1 MVVRYVYMKSQ
12 SYYSDGLITQ
22 PMRLSSYVAF
32 ITSCFATVKHWNVNS
47 GDDTSGICLSFSLPA
62 LNVTF
67 CYSCTVSML
76 NAVWFTVNKTMHW
89 NCDRIYWIQCSYVA
103 SQLLLTFMSA
113 DTGIYN
119 NRPCVPRIDQ
129 QSGGSIWAVC
139 ASVRKSLMGVSRWS
153 LCCHVCTCCVHTL
166 KTISILELYLT
177 KGCCI
182 LCSVCDSSE
191 LILSAKQVKK
201 KMPITVYLLS
211 VF

>member
-1 MVVRYVYMKSQ
+1 MLYGSLSTRQCSEKS
-12 SYYSDGLITQ
+12 
-22 PMRLSSYVAF
+22 
-32 ITSCFATVKHWNVNS
+32 
-47 GDDTSGICLSFSLPA
+47 
-62 LNVTF
+62 
-67 CYSCTVSML
+67 
-76 NAVWFTVNKTMHW
+76 
-89 NCDRIYWIQCSYVA
+89 DRIYWIQCSYVA

-153 LCCHVCTCCVHTL
+153 LSCHVCTCCVHTL

-211 VF
+211 VFKKSLKYFKWIQSFLLCVFLSDKR